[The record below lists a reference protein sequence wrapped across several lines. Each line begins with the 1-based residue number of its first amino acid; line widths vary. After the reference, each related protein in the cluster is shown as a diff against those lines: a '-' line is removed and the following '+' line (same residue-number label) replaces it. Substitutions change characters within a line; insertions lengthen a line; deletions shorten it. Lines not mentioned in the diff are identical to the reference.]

1 MDVRLAQWLPTA
13 LISIAIGAVGQLLL
27 KLAARSGATLA
38 IGHGGLLAS
47 LLRLAANPYMWLG
60 ALCFVSSMLLW
71 VRVLNYAQLSTAYP
85 LVSLGYVLVAVLS
98 VVVLGE
104 HLSLK
109 QMGAIAVIILGV
121 FLLGQR

>member
-1 MDVRLAQWLPTA
+1 MDLRVAQWLPTA

-27 KLAARSGATLA
+27 KLAARSGATIA
-38 IGHGGLLAS
+38 VGDGGILVS
-47 LLRLAANPYMWLG
+47 LLRLAGNPYMWLG

-71 VRVLNYAQLSTAYP
+71 VRVLNHAQLSTAYP
-85 LVSLGYVLVAVLS
+85 LVSLGYVIVAVLS

-109 QMGAIAVIILGV
+109 QIAAIAVIILGV